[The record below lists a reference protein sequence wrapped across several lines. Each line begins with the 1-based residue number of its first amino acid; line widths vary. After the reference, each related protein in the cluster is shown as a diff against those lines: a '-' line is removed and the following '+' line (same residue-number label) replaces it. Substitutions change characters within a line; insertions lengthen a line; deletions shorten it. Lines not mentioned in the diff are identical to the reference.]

1 MVSSEEY
8 KKRLRKS
15 TNEIVSASLLFLQ
28 SNGSVNYNQI
38 LEAIGKSEKDE
49 DIGRTIGGILSTLSR
64 TILDGEPFVIPLGP
78 DPSQPKE
85 GKRRLLWKLN
95 PSVADEKTK
104 LDFLQAAKDVLEE
117 RK

>member
-1 MVSSEEY
+1 MTPQDY

-15 TNEIVSASLLFLQ
+15 TTEIVNTSLLFLE
-28 SNGSVNYNQI
+28 SERPVTYSQI
-38 LEAIGKSEKDE
+38 LEATGKSETDK

-64 TILDGEPFVIPLGP
+64 TILDGEPFIISLGP
-78 DPSQPKE
+78 DASQGKE

-95 PSVADEKTK
+95 PKVVSEDSKS
-104 LDFLQAAKDVLEE
+104 DFQEAAREVLEE